1 MKKVILIFL
10 GLIVLLLGAAFI
22 LPIIYK
28 DEIKAKLEQEIA
40 KKVNAKVYF
49 DSEGFSVSIFR
60 HFPNITASLEDFGIV
75 GKEEFRGDTL
85 LAVPKFEVTVDIMSV
100 ISGDKIKVKAVDLN
114 SPRILAKV
122 LKNGKANW
130 DIYVADT
137 TQATADTSQSE
148 VSVGIDQWSLTNGRI
163 IYDDRSIPIYT
174 KIINLNHKGSG
185 DFEKEVF
192 DMVSQTTI
200 DSLTVNFDGVE
211 YLSKKKLDADMTLS
225 MNLTESKY
233 TFKENTIKLNDFV
246 LGFDGWFAMPD
257 TNYTMDIT
265 FKSKDNTFKSL
276 LSLVPGVYTESF
288 KDLEAKGDV
297 SFDGYVK
304 GTYNGRQMPGFG
316 LNTKVTD
323 GSMKYASLPTSVNN
337 INVDMKVDDPD
348 GVLENIL
355 VDIRKFHMDLGKNPV
370 DGRVRLKGLSKYDID
385 ADVKAKLNLAELIQ
399 IFPIEGTTLKGL
411 YSINVKAKGIYDDAT
426 KRMPAVTAAMTLAN
440 GYVKTSQFPA
450 PLEQMN
456 MNATVSNSSGQM
468 KDTKINV
475 SDFRMVLEGEPLT
488 AKAYIENLDD
498 YTWDIQV
505 KGGADL
511 TKLTKIYP
519 LEGMTLTGR
528 VTADIDTKGKMSDVD
543 AKRYD
548 RLPTSGTAQ
557 LTNFTYTTAGMPSV
571 KITDADVSFS
581 PQQINISKFNGFLG
595 KSDVAVTGSLSNY
608 INYVLHENEV
618 IQGNMSFSSNRF
630 DVNEWMV
637 DDPNQPKTEDTPLTV
652 VEIPKNIDFRL
663 VSTIKE
669 VIYDNMNL
677 KDMAGTVVVKDGAV
691 RLENVAFNTL
701 GGSFIANGGYDSHD
715 IAKPSYDFNLKVTN
729 LSIPDAYK
737 TFNTVQSLM
746 PLAQYMGGS
755 VNIPEFKIQGLLKQD
770 MMPDLATL
778 SGGGILK
785 LVQATLKESPITQ
798 GLSAVTK
805 LNNLTPAEL
814 KDVILSAKIE
824 NGRVSYQPFDVKI
837 KDYAAN
843 VSGSSGLDGSM
854 DYTVKLDIPT
864 GQVGTQV
871 TSFLSSQLNTPIANV
886 ERVKLDLG
894 VGGTFKKPQIK
905 IVGSNTS
912 GQVKNALTDKANAE
926 VDKVKAQAQAEL
938 EKKKAEAEAKA
949 KAEADRLKAEAEA
962 KVKAEQ
968 DRINAEIEKKKKELE
983 KQAEDAKKKA
993 VEDAKKKAQDGL
1005 KSIFGKPKPAAK
1017 DTTKK

>member
-1 MKKVILIFL
+1 MKKVVLIFL

-28 DEIKAKLEQEIA
+28 DEIKAKLESEIA
-40 KKVNAKVYF
+40 KTVNANVYF
-49 DSEGFSVSIFR
+49 DSEGFSVSLFR
-60 HFPNITASLEDFGIV
+60 HFPNITASLEDFGVV
-75 GKEEFRGDTL
+75 GKDVFRSDTL

-100 ISGDKIKVKAVDLN
+100 ISGDKIKVKAIDLE

-122 LKNGKANW
+122 LKDGKANW
-130 DIYVADT
+130 DIYIADT
-137 TQATADTSQSE
+137 TQTTVDTSKSE
-148 VSVGIDQWSLTNGRI
+148 VSVGIDKWSISNGYI
-163 IYDDRSIPIYT
+163 IYDDRSIPVYT
-174 KIINLNHKGSG
+174 KIINLNHNGSG
-185 DFEKEVF
+185 DFEKDVF
-192 DMVSQTTI
+192 DMVSRTTI

-211 YLSKKKLDADMTLS
+211 YFSKKKVDADMTMS
-225 MNLTESKY
+225 MNLPESKY
-233 TFKENTIKLNDFV
+233 TFKENTIKLNDFA

-257 TNYTMDIT
+257 TSYKMDIT

-288 KDLEAKGDV
+288 KDLEAKGDIA
-297 SFDGYVK
+297 FDGYAK
-304 GTYNGRQMPGFG
+304 GTYNGSQMPGFG
-316 LNTKVTD
+316 LNTKVTN
-323 GSMKYASLPTSVNN
+323 GSMKYSALPTSVNN

-355 VDIRKFHMDLGKNPV
+355 VDIQKFHMDLGKNPV

-385 ADVKAKLNLAELIQ
+385 ANVKAKLNLAELIQ
-399 IFPIEGTTLKGL
+399 MFPIEGITLKGL
-411 YSINVKAKGIYDDAT
+411 YSLDVKAKGIYDEAS

-440 GYVKTSQFPA
+440 GYVKSSQFPA

-475 SDFRMVLEGEPLT
+475 SDFRMVLEGEPLE
-488 AKAYIENLDD
+488 AKAYVENLDD
-498 YTWDIQV
+498 YTWDIKV
-505 KGGADL
+505 KGAADL
-511 TKLTKIYP
+511 TKMTKIYP
-519 LEGMTLTGR
+519 LEGMSLTGR
-528 VTADIDTKGKMSDVD
+528 IAADIETKGKMSDVD

-548 RLPTSGTAQ
+548 KLPTSGSAE
-557 LTNFTYTTAGMPSV
+557 LTNFTYTTADMPTV
-571 KITDADVSFS
+571 KITKAEMSFT
-581 PQQINISKFNGFLG
+581 PQQINLHTFNGFLG
-595 KSDVAVTGSLSNY
+595 KSDVAMTGSVSNY
-608 INYVLHENEV
+608 IDYVLHENAV
-618 IQGNMSFSSNRF
+618 IQGNMSFSSNKF

-637 DDPNQPKTEDTPLTV
+637 EDPNAPKTEDTPLTV
-652 VEIPKNIDFRL
+652 VEIPKNVDFRL
-663 VSTIKE
+663 LSTIKE

-691 RLENVAFNTL
+691 RLENVSFNTL
-701 GGSFIANGGYDSHD
+701 GGNFIASGGYDSRD
-715 IAKPSYDFNLKVTN
+715 ITKPAYDFNLKITN

-746 PLAQYMGGS
+746 PLAQYMTGS
-755 VNIPEFKIQGLLKQD
+755 VNVPEFSVKGLLKQD
-770 MMPDLATL
+770 MMPDMATL
-778 SGGGILK
+778 TGGGILK

-814 KDVILSAKIE
+814 KDIILSAKIE

-843 VSGSSGLDGSM
+843 VSGSSGIDGSM

-871 TSFLSSQLNTPIANV
+871 TSFLSSQLNTPINNV

-894 VGGTFKKPQIK
+894 VEGTFKKPQVKIK
-905 IVGSNTS
+905 GSSAS
-912 GQVKNALTDKANAE
+912 GQVKDALTNKANAE
-926 VDKVKAQAQAEL
+926 IDKAKEQAKAEAEKL
-938 EKKKAEAEAKA
+938 KAEAEAKA

-962 KVKAEQ
+962 KIKAEQ
-968 DRINAEIEKKKKELE
+968 DRINAEVEKKKKELE
-983 KQAEDAKKKA
+983 AQAK
-993 VEDAKKKAQDGL
+993 
-1005 KSIFGKPKPAAK
+1005 AAK
-1017 DTTKK
+1017 EKAEKEAKEKLKKGLGGLINKQTTTSQDTTKK